1 MPINFRYYSNGSI
14 ITDIEKLD
22 SLSQNIILICQNSQ
36 HNNILSESQFYSNKL
51 NSNKVLR
58 ELRNDL
64 MRIGFA
70 VEGENRIILKHYYPD
85 AYCLNNKYVVEV
97 EAARGYLGN
106 QFLKD
111 YFKACH
117 SENVD
122 YLCIMVR
129 NRYDYGTKDK
139 RQHSDSYR
147 LITENWFDVF
157 LDKKHNDGLKG
168 LLVIGY

>member
-1 MPINFRYYSNGSI
+1 MPIQFKYYFNESI
-14 ITDIEKLD
+14 ITNFDKID
-22 SLSQNIILICQNSQ
+22 TLSQQIISICQNPHHS
-36 HNNILSESQFYSNKL
+36 NILSESQSFSNEYD
-51 NSNKVLR
+51 SNAVLK

-64 MRIGFA
+64 MRIGFD
-70 VEGENRIILKHYYPD
+70 VETDKKIKLYHYYPD
-85 AYCLNNKYVVEV
+85 AYSASEKYVIEV

-117 SENVD
+117 SEGVE

-129 NRYDYGTKDK
+129 NRYDYGKTKK
-139 RQHSDSYR
+139 RQSENYR
-147 LITENWFDVF
+147 LITEKWFDVF
-157 LDKKHNDGLKG
+157 LNKNCHDGLKG